1 MQLTK
6 IKQPPF
12 NVSLMG
18 VIRGVL
24 DYYDFKV
31 SDAMAYA
38 GSGHAFLINV
48 HEVICPSGPYVWNYD
63 RFIQLVRNLG
73 LEMIDLG
80 FIHAGSTAEERAQLE
95 KTVRQTLDQGAPCSV
110 CNMDNQIIA
119 GYETDHLLL
128 IQPWTCATDITP
140 LTLTFG
146 TWAEFGKEIHASFFA
161 FRKIAAAA
169 ENKVIRDSLEYAVDL
184 FADPG
189 KYSVPK
195 YGIGALAYD
204 NWMKGVEQGHGK
216 THGNWWNGTVW
227 SECRSRAADYFAEI
241 AGKIPAP
248 AAATARDLSAT
259 YREIASAL
267 ERISDKDMD
276 PVEKIRIIKDLKD
289 RELSALNSIKELLK
303 LIS

>member
-1 MQLTK
+1 MNLAN

-12 NVSLMG
+12 NTSMMG

-24 DYYDFKV
+24 DYYGFKF

-48 HEVICPSGPYVWNYD
+48 HEVICPSGPYVWKYD
-63 RFIQLVRNLG
+63 GFIRLLRNLG

-80 FIHAGSTAEERAQLE
+80 FIHSGNKVAERAELE
-95 KTVRQTLDQGAPCSV
+95 QKIRQHLDQGTSCSF
-110 CNMDNQIIA
+110 CNMENQIVT
-119 GYETDHLLL
+119 GYEADHFLLT
-128 IQPWTCATDITP
+128 QPWSCVTDITP

-146 TWAEFGKEIHASFFA
+146 TWVEFGKEIHANFYA
-161 FRKIAAAA
+161 FKKIAAAA

-184 FADPG
+184 FTNPG

-204 NWMKGVEQGHGK
+204 NWVKGVEQGHGK
-216 THGNWWNGTVW
+216 DHGNWWNGTVW
-227 SECRSRAADYFAEI
+227 AECRSRAADYFAEI
-241 AGKIPAP
+241 AGKVPVP
-248 AAATARDLSAT
+248 AAASARDLSAS
-259 YREIASAL
+259 YREIASGL
-267 ERISDKDMD
+267 ERISDKEMD
-276 PVEKIRIIKDLKD
+276 PVEKIGIIKVLKKMEINAVD
-289 RELSALNSIKELLK
+289 SIKGLIK